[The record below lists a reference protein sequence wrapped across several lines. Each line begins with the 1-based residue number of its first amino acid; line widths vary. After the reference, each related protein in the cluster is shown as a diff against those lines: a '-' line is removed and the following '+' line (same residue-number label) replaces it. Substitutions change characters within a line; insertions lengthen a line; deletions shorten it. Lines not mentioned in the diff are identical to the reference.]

1 MRIALSMRVV
11 EAAGYHEPRDAIAQD
26 WIDYLHGHAMLAL
39 PLPNLESAAG
49 AYLDALHPDLLVL
62 TGGDDLGC
70 YPRRDA
76 AERALLERA
85 LERDLPVLGVC
96 RGLQL
101 INHWCG
107 GAQRAVEG
115 HVATTHPVSVA
126 SEWRGVYGE
135 RVEVNSFHA
144 IGVAEQ
150 DLGAGLRA
158 MAWDEQG
165 MVEALVHRE
174 HAVAAVM
181 WHPERPGGAAGDIE
195 LIRRVSEREIFQ
207 R

>member
-1 MRIALSMRVV
+1 MRVV
-11 EAAGYHEPRDAIAQD
+11 EASGYHEPRDALSHD
-26 WIDYLHGHAMLAL
+26 WIDYLDGHAMLAL
-39 PLPNLESAAG
+39 PLPNLAEGAS
-49 AYLDALHPDLLVL
+49 AYLDALSPDLLVL
-62 TGGDDLGC
+62 TGGDDLGR

-76 AERALLERA
+76 AERALLEA
-85 LERDLPVLGVC
+85 AVGRDLPVLGVC

-107 GAQRAVEG
+107 GGQRVVSG
-115 HVATTHPVSVA
+115 HVATSHEVRFAEPG
-126 SEWRGVYGE
+126 WRSIYGE
-135 RVEVNSFHA
+135 RVEVNSYHN
-144 IGVAEQ
+144 IGVSEEE
-150 DLGAGLRA
+150 LGDGLRA
-158 MAWDEQG
+158 TAWDEVG
-165 MVEALVHRE
+165 MVEALVHRR